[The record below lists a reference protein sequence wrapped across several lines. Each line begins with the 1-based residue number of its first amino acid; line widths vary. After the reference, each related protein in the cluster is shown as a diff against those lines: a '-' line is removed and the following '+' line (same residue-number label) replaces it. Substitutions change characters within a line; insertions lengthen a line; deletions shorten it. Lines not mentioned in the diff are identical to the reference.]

1 MENILILGAG
11 GHAKVIVDIVEE
23 AGKYNLVGILDQNFA
38 EKEPLL
44 GYPLLGKEED
54 LPKLIKEH
62 AIRGIIIAIGDN
74 FIRSEVAK
82 GIKENYPELSFPSA
96 IHPKTIIAKD
106 VKIGEG
112 TVIMAGVSIN
122 PGSTIGSFCILNTN
136 AIFDHD
142 SSMGDF
148 SSLAPGVT
156 VGGDCQVGSHSAI
169 GIGSTILHGI
179 KVGEHSVIGAAS
191 LVNKRISPYTVAYG
205 LPAKEIRTRK
215 IGEKYL

>member
-23 AGKYNLVGILDQNFA
+23 AGKYNLVGVIDQNFA
-38 EKEPLL
+38 EKELLL

-54 LPKLIKEH
+54 LPKLMQEH
-62 AIRGIIIAIGDN
+62 AVRGIVIAIGDN
-74 FIRSEVAK
+74 FIRSKAAK
-82 GIKENYPELSFPSA
+82 RIKENYPELSFPTA
-96 IHPKTIIAKD
+96 IHPQTLIARD

-112 TVIMAGVSIN
+112 TIIMAGVSVN

-136 AIFDHD
+136 AILDHD

-156 VGGDCQVGSHSAI
+156 VGGDCKIGNHSAI
-169 GIGSTILHGI
+169 GIGATLLHGI
-179 KVGEHSVIGAAS
+179 QIGEHSVIGAAS
-191 LVNKRISPYTVAYG
+191 LVNKKISPYTVAYG
-205 LPAKEIRTRK
+205 LPAEEIRSRTK
-215 IGEKYL
+215 GEKYL